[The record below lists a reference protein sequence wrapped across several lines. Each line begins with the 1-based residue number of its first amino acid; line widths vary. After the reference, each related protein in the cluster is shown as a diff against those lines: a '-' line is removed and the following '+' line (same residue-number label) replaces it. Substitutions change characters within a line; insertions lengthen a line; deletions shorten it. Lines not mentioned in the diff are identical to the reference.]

1 MVHEEGFRIEK
12 DFQGEWY
19 FQRPDGR
26 AIAHGPIYSDADAA
40 ETLRRGASNFTA
52 ACVSGETIQASGRT
66 DGRIRSGRTVGR
78 ARGGRIEEPMVAY
91 G

>member
-26 AIAHGPIYSDADAA
+26 AIAYGPVYSEIVSA
-40 ETLRRGASNFTA
+40 ETLPRAAHNLTDDFDAAASIH
-52 ACVSGETIQASGRT
+52 SGGR
-66 DGRIRSGRTVGR
+66 S
-78 ARGGRIEEPMVAY
+78 GGRIEEPMVASCY
-91 G
+91 